1 MFFFSRKSKHNEIGD
16 EFADVVARLRA
27 ERPEATPLELDK
39 IKQTALR
46 RSRVRRGPV
55 GSIARGGSMRRALL
69 IALVTGSLL
78 AGGTGAVIAGGS
90 DSSGNNGDGAKGDK
104 KHKSKNAGNKQY
116 SKCKTGEV
124 STPDHPCRPRTC
136 KSKQNPQTDH
146 CVPKNTKG
154 TKNTKKTGQS
164 KGSKQN
170 P

>member
-1 MFFFSRKSKHNEIGD
+1 
-16 EFADVVARLRA
+16 
-27 ERPEATPLELDK
+27 
-39 IKQTALR
+39 
-46 RSRVRRGPV
+46 
-55 GSIARGGSMRRALL
+55 MRRALL

-136 KSKQNPQTDH
+136 KSNQNPQTDH
-146 CVPKNTKG
+146 CVVKPTKG
-154 TKNTKKTGQS
+154 TKPSKGSNGGGGGSKQSS
-164 KGSKQN
+164 KGSKQDD
-170 P
+170 